1 MDSGDEATQATQGIL
16 DPRRVGRQNSGFSDD
31 EVSDVICILY
41 PHSATARQEV
51 LRMVQEASPYII
63 GRDDAD
69 DMETDFTVEDEAS
82 RFDCHPN
89 GRGNYAI
96 ILRLS
101 AQVKDPVA
109 GFTFGRNA
117 ARCDVV
123 FTNDPRRRISNV
135 HFRIY
140 ANEYGNVMIHDQ
152 SSNGTFVDEQRLTAQ
167 PRNDNQ
173 AIIRWVLSSG
183 SLIRVQLHD
192 ERCDLTFRVRVPRRE
207 GVYERAYM
215 KKVGA
220 FFAKHGPRPDC
231 EDVRPRAYLAAAAAA
246 ATPVATAGQARR
258 REASRAITEWTGS
271 GHYNKIGK
279 IGQGA
284 FAVVYK
290 VTSKFDGKPYAAKE
304 LDKRRFV
311 KNGVLDIKVENEMK
325 IMRRVSHP
333 HIVRYTDNLEW
344 DNRLLIIIMEYVG
357 GGDLGKVIA
366 DGGVFSEDLS
376 QTMAKQLL
384 DALGYL
390 HTNKITHRDVKP
402 DNILIHTL
410 EPLNVK
416 LTDFGL
422 SKMIDTEQTFL
433 RTFCGTLLYCAP
445 EVYTEYVEYDQDG
458 IRNRGRR
465 ARRAPGQRYSHAI
478 DIWSLGA
485 VLFYAMTSLPPYP
498 VRSNISHSELL
509 HRIMTTPL
517 DTLPLRHSST
527 TPHGIDFV
535 QRMLQRRP
543 EQRATIAEL
552 EGHAWLGGENPVIQA
567 SQSYD
572 EITDDEEFDL
582 EPSQFQPGFDTH
594 EDEQDRISDSMSE
607 HSDKENQPGARP
619 GSSPL
624 NSSGVIPQAQPIPA
638 LARPFLAVSEIGDSH
653 DFDEAFDSDVDQ
665 ASRLVP
671 SRAVSLVGNQSS
683 DQLQSLIDNVA
694 SQSLNE
700 DNISATSS
708 HYATAL
714 MDPTSSKRKPP
725 SQETGD
731 EGTPR
736 GKPTIKR
743 IKSDKPVDNGGGGAD
758 NDSLPHVSD
767 EVVREYRLLADINK
781 ARRGLG
787 GKIDV
792 PVRKE
797 EFWEMMDRSTWHLVY
812 PEMTQFQYEV
822 FLSAARRRGET
833 FAPGK
838 TPLWDLAMKYFP
850 PQQRP
855 GLRMDEGVPATAA
868 ASEALLAVQA
878 HGDTSKA
885 ALLAQQ
891 APGWIESD
899 ASSCIDNIS
908 LSITDIFMS
917 FGRALENTNI
927 YKERLE
933 TRIPKCAFKIL
944 LWKQGYD
951 AAQESSTS
959 TRPWQ
964 ISSTNADAFY
974 FYISTKA
981 TQGIKV
987 NGQDLPSSNA
997 ADARGPAQYWMRLYD
1012 GDRLMI
1018 WRGAE
1023 SLDETNVVFRCRW
1036 GGSAQSRPADEPTQL
1051 VGSVHAETLDDVCCR
1066 TERRVCDRNEQN
1078 RYYFEADADFR
1089 QRVRHL
1095 ETELAQSNVF
1105 ELTRLQAH
1113 EYLAAVRRKE
1123 EQRLEREAAA
1133 RRAASASALSAAMA
1147 QAMTHLPATF
1157 RPKS

>member
-31 EVSDVICILY
+31 EISDLICILY

-51 LRMVQEASPYII
+51 LRMVQEGSPYII

-69 DMETDFTVEDEAS
+69 EVETDFTVEDEAS

-101 AQVKDPVA
+101 AQVKDPIA

-117 ARCDVV
+117 ARCDIV
-123 FTNDPRRRISNV
+123 FANDPRRRISNV

-173 AIIRWVLSSG
+173 AIVRWVLSSG

-215 KKVGA
+215 KKIGA

-231 EDVRPRAYLAAAAAA
+231 EDVRPRAYLAAATGAEAAA
-246 ATPVATAGQARR
+246 PVATAGQARR

-333 HIVRYTDNLEW
+333 HIVRYTDNLDW

-445 EVYTEYVEYDQDG
+445 EVYTEYVEYEEDG
-458 IRNRGRR
+458 TRNRGRR

-485 VLFYAMTSLPPYP
+485 VLFYTMTGLPPYP

-517 DTLPLRHSST
+517 DTWPLRHCNT
-527 TPHGIDFV
+527 TLCGIDFV
-535 QRMLQRRP
+535 QRLLQRRP

-572 EITDDEEFDL
+572 EITDDEEFDV
-582 EPSQFQPGFDTH
+582 EPCQFQSGFDAH
-594 EDEQDRISDSMSE
+594 ETEEDRISDSMSE
-607 HSDKENQPGARP
+607 HSDKENQSGAHP
-619 GSSPL
+619 IKSAL
-624 NSSGVIPQAQPIPA
+624 NSSGLIPQAQPIPSVD
-638 LARPFLAVSEIGDSH
+638 RPFLAVSEIGDSH

-665 ASRLVP
+665 GNRLGA

-714 MDPTSSKRKPP
+714 MDATSSKRKPP

-736 GKPTIKR
+736 DKPTIKR
-743 IKSDKPVDNGGGGAD
+743 IKSDKPADSGGGD
-758 NDSLPHVSD
+758 DDSLPEVPG
-767 EVVREYRLLADINK
+767 EVVGEYELLASVAK

-787 GKIDV
+787 GKMDI
-792 PVRKE
+792 PARKE
-797 EFWEMMDRSTWHLVY
+797 EFWEMDRSTWHLEY
-812 PEMTQFQYEV
+812 PEMTQFQYEA
-822 FLSAARRRGET
+822 FLNAAKKREET

-838 TPLWDLAMKYFP
+838 TRLWDLAMKYFP
-850 PQQRP
+850 PQKRP
-855 GLRMDEGVPATAA
+855 VLRMDEGVPATAA
-868 ASEALLAVQA
+868 ASEALFAA
-878 HGDTSKA
+878 HTLGDRSKSV
-885 ALLAQQ
+885 LLAQQ

-899 ASSCIDNIS
+899 ASSCIDNVS
-908 LSITDIFMS
+908 LYMTDVFMS

-933 TRIPKCAFKIL
+933 TRIPKCAFKIV

-951 AAQESSTS
+951 AAQESSIS
-959 TRPWQ
+959 TRPWL
-964 ISSTNADAFY
+964 ISSTNVDAFH

-987 NGQDLPSSNA
+987 NGQNLPSWNA
-997 ADARGPAQYWMRLYD
+997 ADARSPARYWMRLYD

-1018 WRGAE
+1018 WRGCE
-1023 SLDETNVVFRCRW
+1023 SLDETNVVFHCRW

-1051 VGSVHAETLDDVCCR
+1051 VDSVHAETLDDVCCR
-1066 TERRVCDRNEQN
+1066 TERRVYERNQQN
-1078 RYYFEADADFR
+1078 RYYFEAEVDYR
-1089 QRVRHL
+1089 QRARHL
-1095 ETELAQSNVF
+1095 DAECAQSSVF
-1105 ELTRLQAH
+1105 ELMRLKAH
-1113 EYLAAVRRKE
+1113 EYLEAVRQRE
-1123 EQRLEREAAA
+1123 EQRVQREIAA
-1133 RRAASASALSAAMA
+1133 RRAASASALSAAM
-1147 QAMTHLPATF
+1147 THPPATF
-1157 RPKS
+1157 RPRP